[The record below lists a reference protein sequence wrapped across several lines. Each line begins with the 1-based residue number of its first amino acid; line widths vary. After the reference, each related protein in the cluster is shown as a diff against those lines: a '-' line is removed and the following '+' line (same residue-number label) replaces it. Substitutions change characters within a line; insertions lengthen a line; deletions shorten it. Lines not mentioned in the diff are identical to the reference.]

1 MQGICRNDEPLISRE
16 LTDVDPVA
24 IIDPVDQ
31 QICEVVAGVLVRH
44 YPGHDWLVQADRR
57 KGLIDI
63 RNLSLDGA
71 LGVRIPMGGYASAS
85 ELERLAMLY
94 GGEILERFHVQ
105 RGRLDQDRLDALPT
119 DFSGRLRA
127 DQ

>member
-1 MQGICRNDEPLISRE
+1 MSIVCKREEAIISRE
-16 LTDVDPVA
+16 LAEVDPLA
-24 IIDPVDQ
+24 IVDPIDQ
-31 QICEVVAGVLVRH
+31 QICELVAAVLLRH

-71 LGVRIPMGGYASAS
+71 LGVRIPMNGAATAS
-85 ELERLAMLY
+85 ELEKMTMRY
-94 GGEILERFHVQ
+94 GGEILERFHVA
-105 RGRLDQDRLDALPT
+105 RGALRQDEVAALPR
-119 DFSGRLRA
+119 DFAGRLRA